1 MYAFI
6 IIETENEIQARIA
19 RIFLE
24 AAGYPSIAA
33 TVEVVGERHSAYL
46 VAAPADV
53 PRSYEPVIRKYA
65 LLGEHGVELAEQSCA
80 HPAVKLFCSTNPRQV
95 SIGLRDTVRNS
106 LLHTLYTA
114 AEEEA
119 SKVVFCEPAYSS
131 VPAHV
136 VDAPTA
142 PVTRPLGEFTAVET
156 PIVTPDGRNI
166 GTEFSAVRNSEGGGF
181 DGQCRGA
188 DRWHDHDSG
197 DEHPRPH
204 FSA

>member
-24 AAGYPSIAA
+24 ADGYPSIAA
-33 TVEVVGERHSAYL
+33 TVEVLGERHSACFT
-46 VAAPADV
+46 AAPEGV
-53 PRSYEPVIRKYA
+53 PQQFERVIKEYA
-65 LLGEHGVELAEQSCA
+65 LLGERGVKLAEQVCA
-80 HPAVKLFCSTNPRQV
+80 EPMVKLLAMANPRQV
-95 SIGLRDTVRNS
+95 PAELLDTVRNS

-114 AEEEA
+114 AEEED

-131 VPAHV
+131 AVQTHV
-136 VDAPTA
+136 TDAPTA
-142 PVTRPLGEFTAVET
+142 PVKN
-156 PIVTPDGRNI
+156 PD
-166 GTEFSAVRNSEGGGF
+166 GGGF
-181 DGQCRGA
+181 DGPCRGA
-188 DRWHDHDSG
+188 DRWRDHDPG